1 MDSVLKLKEQILKS
15 HKLIFNRTFQLN
27 LLSLQSLH
35 LCISLFAKLLI
46 FFWIMFSFLSVCFII
61 VIFWCEQAERGF
73 FFIQYVSH
81 RREHIILSVGL
92 YPEALLRLSP
102 RIVGH
107 VSVVL
112 SAFLEV
118 IITKTAILVR
128 RLSCSFVLV
137 EWLKTDLL
145 SRQIWTNR
153 FVVSA
158 AHTAYCS
165 PHA

>member
-1 MDSVLKLKEQILKS
+1 MDFILKLKEHILKS

-27 LLSLQSLH
+27 LLSLQSFH
-35 LCISLFAKLLI
+35 LCSSLLAKLLI
-46 FFWIMFSFLSVCFII
+46 FFWIMFSFLAVCFII
-61 VIFWCEQAERGF
+61 VIFGGELAERGF
-73 FFIQYVSH
+73 FFVQYVSH
-81 RREHIILSVGL
+81 RCEHIILSVGL
-92 YPEALLRLSP
+92 YPDALLRLSP

-107 VSVVL
+107 VSIVL

-118 IITKTAILVR
+118 IITKAAILVR
-128 RLSCSFVLV
+128 RLSCSFMLV
-137 EWLKTDLL
+137 ELLKTYLL

>member
-1 MDSVLKLKEQILKS
+1 MDSVLKLKEHILKS
-15 HKLIFNRTFQLN
+15 HKLFFNRTFQLS

-35 LCISLFAKLLI
+35 LCSSLFAKLLI
-46 FFWIMFSFLSVCFII
+46 FFWIMFSFLAVCFIV
-61 VIFWCEQAERGF
+61 VIFRGEQAERGF

-81 RREHIILSVGL
+81 RCEHIILSVGL

-107 VSVVL
+107 ISVVL
-112 SAFLEV
+112 PAFLEV

-158 AHTAYCS
+158 VHSAYCS
-165 PHA
+165 PHT